1 MSTTKGP
8 SPLRRRRL
16 SRGLIAGSERR
27 PSREGNNVVG
37 DSLASLPPQP
47 DDDIANT
54 TSSSIGN
61 GDNSIPPPSNDNVG
75 ESSNSNNSTTNNS
88 TSNNNNSA
96 GSANKTDNLSSSTN
110 DTLPTIPK
118 LPPKS
123 NYTNQLVLSTINN
136 SLKQGI
142 ITKYYLSN
150 DKCRKSLLQNAKNTL
165 NSKNSTSKKV
175 RGNAINFSK
184 EEELFINEQLRD
196 NLVQDDSG
204 EYSSA
209 DEDEYLDITITN
221 SGGGIN
227 TNNSSGGVK
236 HMQQLKSAREQRI
249 KEPYYIPTPMEYS
262 SIGLQGL
269 PSNPSSLGGSSSNN
283 TNLPFN
289 YRKLQY
295 FDIITASDK
304 STARSYL
311 NGEIKELMKL
321 RNGVLFDYL
330 KLMQDGERGIESGS
344 SMEGEGNEERDINQ
358 LENECIKSENEILSI
373 PLSQRFSL
381 SQSQQSQQLQG
392 DTNNKKLTPGLSAA
406 LLIESLS
413 INKLESLEGLSKC
426 YDGIVSAGLA
436 LLDLNNNNTDTNG
449 ENNNSTQGP
458 GEGRKGNKKQLSTS
472 EIMGALS
479 PLLIST
485 LSQSSGDVL
494 ISLSKLRA
502 YASTPRYQRRFVQ
515 RISPYLVR
523 PSISSIWCIQHLND
537 VEAIVA
543 AVEMIL
549 DYAEDVFSV
558 GWYERGRN
566 MLKMDSKR
574 NTAAINQLSRLNNTN
589 DESGCGGGLVG
600 LLSTPG
606 HSHHGLSLRRNKSG
620 GNKDQGM
627 ISNDSNMEE
636 WEAIAIDTGIRQS
649 IMDVFS
655 RDWGRISTLN
665 ITSKESEAP
674 SLRSSRRSH
683 HGISTV
689 KSKEWTDTSS
699 TATGSGGAGGSSSSA
714 SSSQPA
720 TIAKSPRGPMNSK
733 LPLSPRNKTETVPGA
748 QLPSADALEST
759 FGPSFSSQTEID
771 DNTTTTSTNSVEASS
786 STPAVEYPTAPSSP
800 RRDNSK
806 QQSTPKTPPSAHYQE
821 ASTRSSSDNNNDRIS
836 LPNFLSDHHHPP
848 SSPSRS
854 APLSPSSSVG
864 GTSISS
870 MGTARSTNN
879 MSSSSTT
886 REQYRALTST
896 STDRKRTVA
905 ACRALRAQITQF
917 EDAFFQMHGRAPKG
931 AAERA
936 PLASTYMQYR
946 EWKRAIRA
954 DAACRIQALCRGA
967 HVRLLLSR
975 SDDPAVTRFVMK
987 RRGSMH
993 PSSSSTSNKPL
1004 NHLRIPLDMGG
1015 GADETV
1021 TAASGGAAADSLRLE
1036 TRTGQRG
1043 GEDDSVEVFPVPN
1056 WRNRQGRGSSG
1067 SSQQQQTTSSSG
1079 SSPTNAP
1086 QHSPQRSSSSR
1097 RSSSSLPDVSV
1108 MSLAE
1113 LQQRKRELKQ
1123 QLKLYDMN
1131 FHKQH
1136 GRMPEKREKEPIRH
1150 LYESYNA
1157 YKNQIST
1164 IEKGEAQP
1172 GPGTAAFR
1180 GVTDAAAASSTP
1192 DNASPTNVTSPSQQH
1207 SGGGGDTSPNQGS
1220 HYRRSSSGGG
1230 TFNTD
1235 SIDMNASATTQDDT
1249 NTNATSSSAE
1259 VASQDLASLKA
1270 EKATLHQML
1279 RSYEKDFF
1287 KQHKRQVSSFA
1298 DIRPVAGQ
1306 YRRYKEIKKAIA
1318 QKSSS

>member
-16 SRGLIAGSERR
+16 SRGLIAAGSERR
-27 PSREGNNVVG
+27 PSREGNNNVVG
-37 DSLASLPPQP
+37 DSLASLPPQQ
-47 DDDIANT
+47 DDDIATNT
-54 TSSSIGN
+54 TSSSIGDV
-61 GDNSIPPPSNDNVG
+61 DNSIPPPSSDNVG
-75 ESSNSNNSTTNNS
+75 ESSNSNNSTTDNS

-96 GSANKTDNLSSSTN
+96 TTANKTDNSISSSTN
-110 DTLPTIPK
+110 TLPTIPK

-165 NSKNSTSKKV
+165 NSKNSISKKV
-175 RGNAINFSK
+175 RGNAIGFSK

-196 NLVQDDSG
+196 NLDSS

-209 DEDEYLDITITN
+209 DEDEYDNITITN
-221 SGGGIN
+221 IGGGIN
-227 TNNSSGGVK
+227 TNSSGGVK
-236 HMQQLKSAREQRI
+236 HMQQLKLAREQRI
-249 KEPYYIPTPMEYS
+249 REPYYIPTPMEYS

-269 PSNPSSLGGSSSNN
+269 PTNPSSLGNN

-311 NGEIKELMKL
+311 KGEINELMKL

-330 KLMQDGERGIESGS
+330 KLMQDGERGVDGVGVS
-344 SMEGEGNEERDINQ
+344 SMGDNKVDINQ
-358 LENECIKSENEILSI
+358 LENECIKSEQEILSI
-373 PLSQRFSL
+373 PLSQRFS
-381 SQSQQSQQLQG
+381 QSQLQSQQLQG
-392 DTNNKKLTPGLSAA
+392 DTNNNKKLTPSLSAA

-436 LLDLNNNNTDTNG
+436 LLDLNNSNADTSG

-515 RISPYLVR
+515 RISPYLIR

-537 VEAIVA
+537 VEAIIA

-549 DYAEDVFSV
+549 DYANEVFSV

-566 MLKMDSKR
+566 MLKMDSQR
-574 NTAAINQLSRLNNTN
+574 NVAINQLSRLNNTSSE
-589 DESGCGGGLVG
+589 DGSGLGLVG

-606 HSHHGLSLRRNKSG
+606 HHHHGLSLRRNKSG
-620 GNKDQGM
+620 GSSKDQGGV
-627 ISNDSNMEE
+627 ISNDNMEE
-636 WEAIAIDTGIRQS
+636 WEVIAIDTGIRQS
-649 IMDVFS
+649 IKDVFS

-689 KSKEWTDTSS
+689 KSKEWATDTSS
-699 TATGSGGAGGSSSSA
+699 STGSGGAGGSSSSA
-714 SSSQPA
+714 SSQPA

-733 LPLSPRNKTETVPGA
+733 LPLSPRNKAETVPGA

-771 DNTTTTSTNSVEASS
+771 DNTTATNSVETSS
-786 STPAVEYPTAPSSP
+786 STSVEYPTAPSSP

-806 QQSTPKTPPSAHYQE
+806 QQQSTPKTPPSAHYQE

-993 PSSSSTSNKPL
+993 PSSSSSTNKPL

-1015 GADETV
+1015 GADETA

-1067 SSQQQQTTSSSG
+1067 SSQQQQSSSG

-1086 QHSPQRSSSSR
+1086 QHSPLRSSSSR
-1097 RSSSSLPDVSV
+1097 RSSSSSLPDVSV

-1180 GVTDAAAASSTP
+1180 GVTDAAAASPTP

-1249 NTNATSSSAE
+1249 NTNATSSSSAE